1 MKNCEEMVNSLFER
15 KDRYVAEQK
24 KKRAVITRAVA
35 SVCCFSLVALLGFGL
50 WQGGMFDTTPS
61 ATINNSISAN
71 EKDDVVP
78 STNEKGDVVVNEK
91 VTISWFDVAGEV
103 SPSYAT
109 PKNSEYCFSAS
120 LQGAMNEYGDE
131 VLYRVVIDVFE
142 NDEPLTDSSK
152 MQAECDRLANL
163 GYDASNGNY
172 FTMTATYEELVDF
185 VANESYGYFMF
196 LYDERVA

>member
-24 KKRAVITRAVA
+24 KKRAAITCAVA

-78 STNEKGDVVVNEK
+78 SISEKADVVPNEET
-91 VTISWFDVAGEV
+91 TISWFDVAGEV

-109 PKNSEYCFSAS
+109 PKNSEYCFSMS
-120 LQGAMNEYGDE
+120 LQGAMNKYGDD

-142 NDEPLTDSSK
+142 NNEPLSDSSK
-152 MQAECDRLANL
+152 IQAECDRLSNF
-163 GYDASNGNY
+163 GYGVSNGNH
-172 FTMTATYEELVDF
+172 FTMSATYDELVNF
-185 VANESYGYFMF
+185 VANENYGYFIF

>member
-1 MKNCEEMVNSLFER
+1 MKTCDEMVNSLLER
-15 KDRYVAEQK
+15 RDSYVVEQNR
-24 KKRAVITRAVA
+24 KRKIVTRAVA

-50 WQGGMFDTTPS
+50 WQGGMFDNTPS
-61 ATINNSISAN
+61 ATINNSASIP
-71 EKDDVVP
+71 EKD
-78 STNEKGDVVVNEK
+78 DVVVNEK
-91 VTISWFDVAGEV
+91 VTISCFDVVGNV

-142 NDEPLTDSSK
+142 KNEPLTDSSK
-152 MQAECDRLANL
+152 MQAECDRLSNL
-163 GYDASNGNY
+163 GYDISNGNY
-172 FTMTATYEELVDF
+172 FTLNATYDELVDF

-196 LYDERVA
+196 LYEERVA

>member
-50 WQGGMFDTTPS
+50 WQGDMFDTAPAT
-61 ATINNSISAN
+61 TINNSISTP
-71 EKDDVVP
+71 EKDDVVA
-78 STNEKGDVVVNEK
+78 NEKA
-91 VTISWFDVAGEV
+91 TISWFDVVGEV

-131 VLYRVVIDVFE
+131 VLYSVVVDVFE
-142 NDEPLTDSSK
+142 NNEPLSDSSK
-152 MQAECDRLANL
+152 MQAECDRLSNL
-163 GYDASNGNY
+163 GYDVSNGNY
-172 FTMTATYEELVDF
+172 FTMCATYDELVDF

>member
-1 MKNCEEMVNSLFER
+1 MKNCDEMVNSLFER

-24 KKRAVITRAVA
+24 RKRAIITRAVA

-61 ATINNSISAN
+61 ATINNSISPP
-71 EKDDVVP
+71 EKDDVVA
-78 STNEKGDVVVNEK
+78 NEK
-91 VTISWFDVAGEV
+91 VTISWFDVVGEV

-131 VLYRVVIDVFE
+131 VLYCVVVDVFE
-142 NDEPLTDSSK
+142 NNEPLSDSSK
-152 MQAECDRLANL
+152 MQVECDRLSNL
-163 GYDASNGNY
+163 GYDVSNGNY
-172 FTMTATYEELVDF
+172 FTMSATYDELVDF

-196 LYDERVA
+196 LYDERVG

>member
-1 MKNCEEMVNSLFER
+1 MKNCEEMVKSLCER
-15 KDRYVAEQK
+15 RDSYVAEQK
-24 KKRAVITRAVA
+24 RKRKVITRAVA

-61 ATINNSISAN
+61 ATINNSISTN

-78 STNEKGDVVVNEK
+78 SINEKNDVVPNEK
-91 VTISWFDVAGEV
+91 ATISGFDVAGEV

-109 PKNSEYCFSAS
+109 PKNSECCFSMS

-185 VANESYGYFMF
+185 VANENYGYFMF

>member
-24 KKRAVITRAVA
+24 RKRAIITRAVA

-61 ATINNSISAN
+61 TTINDSIN
-71 EKDDVVP
+71 IDEKQDVVP
-78 STNEKGDVVVNEK
+78 NEKT
-91 VTISWFDVAGEV
+91 TISWFDVVGEV

-142 NDEPLTDSSK
+142 NNEPLSDSSK
-152 MQAECDRLANL
+152 MQAECDRLSNL
-163 GYDASNGNY
+163 GYDVSNGNY
-172 FTMTATYEELVDF
+172 FTMCATYDELVAF

>member
-35 SVCCFSLVALLGFGL
+35 SVFCFSLVALLGFGL

-61 ATINNSISAN
+61 ATINNSISTN

-78 STNEKGDVVVNEK
+78 NEKT
-91 VTISWFDVAGEV
+91 TISWFDIAGEV

-109 PKNSEYCFSAS
+109 PKNSEYCFSMS
-120 LQGAMNEYGDE
+120 LQGAMNEYGNE

-142 NDEPLTDSSK
+142 NNEPLSDSSK
-152 MQAECDRLANL
+152 MQAECDRLSNL
-163 GYDASNGNY
+163 GYDVSNGNY
-172 FTMTATYEELVDF
+172 FTMSATYDELVDF
-185 VANESYGYFMF
+185 VANENYGYFMF

>member
-1 MKNCEEMVNSLFER
+1 MKNCEEMVKSLCER
-15 KDRYVAEQK
+15 RDDYVTEQK
-24 KKRAVITRAVA
+24 RKRKIVTRAVA

-50 WQGGMFDTTPS
+50 WQGGMFDTAP
-61 ATINNSISAN
+61 ATTNNNSISTS

-78 STNEKGDVVVNEK
+78 SISETNDVVANEKA
-91 VTISWFDVAGEV
+91 TISWFDVVGEV

-131 VLYRVVIDVFE
+131 VLYSVVVDVFE
-142 NDEPLTDSSK
+142 NNAPLSDVGK
-152 MQAECDRLANL
+152 VQAECDRLSNL
-163 GYDASNGNY
+163 EYDVSNGNY
-172 FTMTATYEELVDF
+172 FTMCATYDELVDF

>member
-50 WQGGMFDTTPS
+50 WQGDMFDTTPS
-61 ATINNSISAN
+61 TTINNSISTP
-71 EKDDVVP
+71 EKDDVVA
-78 STNEKGDVVVNEK
+78 NEKA
-91 VTISWFDVAGEV
+91 TISWFDVVGEV

-131 VLYRVVIDVFE
+131 VLYRVVVDVFE
-142 NDEPLTDSSK
+142 NNEPLSDSSK
-152 MQAECDRLANL
+152 MQAECDRLSNL
-163 GYDASNGNY
+163 GYDVSNGNY
-172 FTMTATYEELVDF
+172 FTMCATYDELVDF

-196 LYDERVA
+196 LYDERVG

>member
-1 MKNCEEMVNSLFER
+1 MKNCEEMVKSLYER
-15 KDRYVAEQK
+15 RDGYVAEQK
-24 KKRAVITRAVA
+24 KKRKIVTRVVA

-78 STNEKGDVVVNEK
+78 SISEKNDVVVNEK
-91 VTISWFDVAGEV
+91 VTISWFDVVGDV

-120 LQGAMNEYGDE
+120 LQGAMNKYGDE

-142 NDEPLTDSSK
+142 NNEPLSDSSK
-152 MQAECDRLANL
+152 IQPECDRLFNL
-163 GYDASNGNY
+163 GYDISNGKY
-172 FTMTATYEELVDF
+172 FTLNATYDELVDF